1 MRYLAIGDIHGCSL
15 ALERLIEV
23 VQPQPEPEDII
34 ITLGDYINKGPDSQ
48 GVIDKLIQLSQTQ
61 NLICLKGNHE
71 QELLQIKRNKPAL
84 KDIALSEDVPQGD
97 TASHISFRAHNGM
110 ASLRNFD
117 HGIQVKY
124 LGIETLSSYSLPG
137 KKLSLVNIPETHW
150 EFIEHT
156 CLDSWENEDYIF
168 VHANLDPQLP
178 LAQQSDW
185 HLFWQKLT
193 QPIPHCSGKT
203 MICGHTSQKNG
214 QPLNFGHAICIDTW
228 ACGRGWLTCLDVYG
242 GKIWQTNQQGQVKQS
257 QIEHFLPSSSLVT
270 A

>member
-1 MRYLAIGDIHGCSL
+1 MRYLTIGDIHGCSQ

-23 VQPQPEPEDII
+23 VRPQPEDTI
-34 ITLGDYINKGPDSQ
+34 ITLGDYINKGPDSH
-48 GVIDKLIQLSQTQ
+48 GVIERLLQLAQTHRLIP
-61 NLICLKGNHE
+61 LKGNHE
-71 QELLQIKRNKPAL
+71 QELLQIKC
-84 KDIALSEDVPQGD
+84 D
-97 TASHISFRAHNGM
+97 
-110 ASLRNFD
+110 RNFD
-117 HGIQVKY
+117 PEIQVKY

-137 KKLSLVNIPETHW
+137 KKLSLANIPKTHW

-193 QPIPHCSGKT
+193 QPIPHYSGKT

-228 ACGRGWLTCLDVYG
+228 ACGTGWLTCLDVYQ
-242 GKIWQTNQQGQVKQS
+242 GKIWQTNQLGQVKTS
-257 QIEHFLPSSSLVT
+257 QIENFLSSSSLIT